1 MTTEDDALAGELALG
16 LLEGEERAQALRRT
30 LSDPDFARAV
40 EWWRVRLADL
50 LVEYRPVAA
59 PAGLIDDI
67 GVPAAPKTRGG
78 VRLVV
83 STALAAAAAA
93 VLVMVLRPAA
103 TVLPPPPVDRQ
114 TTVTLLA
121 ALEPSNGTGTPIS
134 AIVDRGA
141 GQVRVVATGIAP
153 AGKAAQLWVI
163 RDGVPRSLGLL
174 SGSGTTHLALPPG
187 ERAALQPGLVLAIS
201 IEPPGG
207 SPKAT
212 PTGPVVASGPL
223 TEI

>member
-1 MTTEDDALAGELALG
+1 MAGELALG
-16 LLEGEERAQALRRT
+16 LLEGDERAQALRRT

-40 EWWRVRLADL
+40 EWWRVRFADL

-67 GVPAAPKTRGG
+67 GVPTAPKTRGG
-78 VRLVV
+78 LRLVV
-83 STALAAAAAA
+83 SSALAAAAAA
-93 VLVMVLRPAA
+93 VLVMVLRPAE
-103 TVLPPPPVDRQ
+103 TVLPPPIDRA

-121 ALEPSNGTGTPIS
+121 ALQPSDGTGTPIS
-134 AIVDRGA
+134 AVVDGGA

-174 SGSGTTHLALPPG
+174 SGSGTTRLALPPT

-223 TEI
+223 TAI